1 MSTHFIPKVITNSD
15 LQADCFRELSIG
27 ATPAIIFPKILDKQ
41 ECDDLS
47 AKILHANEISV
58 GLGSTEKIGESLN
71 SYVSN
76 KFEYFK
82 KSKSSNAA
90 LRKIFSSKDPRQR
103 MLARISA
110 SCGKKIQFAREKSWS
125 YSNGIIRLHNPGTM
139 IHIHRDNA
147 SFEASNFSV
156 SELFGQLSAVLHLQS
171 AEFGGKLSIFD
182 KFWTRSDEKYRKPEF
197 GYSNNVIKKAFQ
209 TSIPCN
215 QGDLVLINPKKYHSV
230 NAVKGKLARITLGFF
245 FGYDKYHNLFAW
257 S

>member
-27 ATPAIIFPKILDKQ
+27 AIPAIIFPKILDKQ
-41 ECDDLS
+41 ECHDLS

-76 KFEYFK
+76 KFEYIK

-110 SCGKKIQFAREKSWS
+110 SCG
-125 YSNGIIRLHNPGTM
+125 
-139 IHIHRDNA
+139 
-147 SFEASNFSV
+147 
-156 SELFGQLSAVLHLQS
+156 
-171 AEFGGKLSIFD
+171 
-182 KFWTRSDEKYRKPEF
+182 
-197 GYSNNVIKKAFQ
+197 
-209 TSIPCN
+209 
-215 QGDLVLINPKKYHSV
+215 
-230 NAVKGKLARITLGFF
+230 
-245 FGYDKYHNLFAW
+245 
-257 S
+257 